1 MTEFF
6 IDMIPPTSTHQERG
20 CTIVNGKRKYYDRS
34 NGDARQKLKAFLA
47 LYRPK
52 ESARG
57 AVQLIVKWCFPVKG
71 KHINGEPYINRPDVD
86 NLCKALLDVMTE
98 LGFWKDDSK
107 VYSLVCEKFWAARPG
122 LYIKITDGMYIV

>member
-34 NGDARQKLKAFLA
+34 NGAARQKLKAFLA

-52 ESARG
+52 EPAQG

-71 KHINGEPYINRPDVD
+71 KHINGEPYIKTKERRNPGHPERCFPDGFFTHI
-86 NLCKALLDVMTE
+86 NGGGHANGLKA
-98 LGFWKDDSK
+98 
-107 VYSLVCEKFWAARPG
+107 
-122 LYIKITDGMYIV
+122 